1 MSEVSLKIGPLP
13 DRTPQKLS
21 ISLEPPLAADLEAYS
36 RIHAATYGAEAS
48 VATLVPL
55 MLEAFL
61 SSDPGFRKA
70 MKTQTYR

>member
-1 MSEVSLKIGPLP
+1 MSDISLKIGALP
-13 DRTPQKLS
+13 DRTPQKLTAL
-21 ISLEPPLAADLEAYS
+21 IDPPLAADLEAYS

-48 VATLVPL
+48 VAMLVPL